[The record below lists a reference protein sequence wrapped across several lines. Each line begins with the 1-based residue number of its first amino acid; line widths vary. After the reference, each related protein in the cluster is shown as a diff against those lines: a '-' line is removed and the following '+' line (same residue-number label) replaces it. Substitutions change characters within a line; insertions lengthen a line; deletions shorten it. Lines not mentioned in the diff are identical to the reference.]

1 MCRVPGGVTAALA
14 IEVTKHRATLA
25 AARPVVA
32 GVIVSIGEECRAV
45 GHDASENIVPVCR
58 VAPTKYAIA
67 ILIERSAS
75 DDIGAQVQ
83 VINIF
88 CDKLTGSIV
97 PRPVADPTT
106 RVGPAITL
114 WLGAEICDPGLVPRP
129 SGLCQVLTMRIG
141 TFKTTKITAITWPC
155 TYHNGAGPWRSH

>member
-1 MCRVPGGVTAALA
+1 MVGFCRSALRGYKGLTLAALAQVKRFFYLVRKAVQQAVSACRSQIRLRTAPGLMCRVPGGVTAALA

-67 ILIERSAS
+67 IIIERSAS
-75 DDIGAQVQ
+75 DDIGSQV
-83 VINIF
+83 
-88 CDKLTGSIV
+88 
-97 PRPVADPTT
+97 
-106 RVGPAITL
+106 
-114 WLGAEICDPGLVPRP
+114 
-129 SGLCQVLTMRIG
+129 
-141 TFKTTKITAITWPC
+141 
-155 TYHNGAGPWRSH
+155 